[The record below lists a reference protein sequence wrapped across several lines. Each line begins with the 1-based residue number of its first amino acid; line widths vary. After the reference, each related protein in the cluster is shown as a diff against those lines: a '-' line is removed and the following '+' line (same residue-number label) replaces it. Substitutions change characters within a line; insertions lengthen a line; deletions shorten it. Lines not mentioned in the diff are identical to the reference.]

1 MESVKT
7 GKTNKVGKNTE
18 MAHTKTNKETHFK
31 QVSAIT
37 NRIRSIGG
45 IFTKIAKKVRELV
58 KKHPKKSSAALV
70 VLTPV
75 ACKRAKELDDKV
87 QDKSKQAEK
96 ENKINWWKYSGLT
109 IATSLLL
116 AACSAGDID
125 KQIELEQEKQ
135 KTEQEKK
142 EAENARDRANKSE
155 IELEQERQK
164 TNKSGIELANSQ
176 IKAEQERQKTEQEKQ
191 KANKSEIE
199 LEQQKQKTIN
209 TQRDLI
215 KEQKDFIKETEQ
227 NCQEK
232 HGQLFI
238 KRARIKTG
246 ITTGIAIEIEAE
258 CKTPKPTKT
267 NQTPIQPKHLP
278 NSKHPHSQR
287 GSKAQELI
295 AYLLFEQKDFII
307 ETEQKCQEKHNQ
319 FFIKKAG
326 IKGGAIEVEAEC
338 KTPKPTK
345 TNQTPIQPKHLPN
358 SKQPHSQRGSK
369 AQELIAYLQKELESL
384 PYSQKA
390 IAKQVDFYKPSSIA
404 YLELDP
410 RDFKVTEEWQNENLK
425 IRSKAQAKML
435 EMRKPQ
441 ANLSPS
447 QSFLFVQ
454 RIFADINKEIEAAAN
469 TEKKAEKVGYGYS
482 KRV

>member
-1 MESVKT
+1 MKSVKT

-18 MAHTKTNKETHFK
+18 MANTKTNKGTHFK

-37 NRIRSIGG
+37 NMIRSIGG
-45 IFTKIAKKVRELV
+45 FFTKIVKKVRELV
-58 KKHPKKSSAALV
+58 KKHPKKSNVALV
-70 VLTPV
+70 VLTHV

-96 ENKINWWKYSGLT
+96 ENQINWWKYSGLT

-116 AACSAGDID
+116 AACSAGDVD

-142 EAENARDRANKSE
+142 EAENARDRANKSG

-238 KRARIKTG
+238 KKTRIKTG

-278 NSKHPHSQR
+278 NSK
-287 GSKAQELI
+287 
-295 AYLLFEQKDFII
+295 
-307 ETEQKCQEKHNQ
+307 
-319 FFIKKAG
+319 
-326 IKGGAIEVEAEC
+326 
-338 KTPKPTK
+338 
-345 TNQTPIQPKHLPN
+345 
-358 SKQPHSQRGSK
+358 QPHSQRGSK
-369 AQELIAYLQKELESL
+369 AQEFIAYLQKELEFL

-390 IAKQVDFYKPSSIA
+390 IAKQVDFYRPSSIA

-441 ANLSPS
+441 ANLSTF
-447 QSFLFVQ
+447 QSLLFVQ
-454 RIFADINKEIEAAAN
+454 KIFADISKEIEAAAN

-482 KRV
+482 KRM

>member
-1 MESVKT
+1 MKT
-7 GKTNKVGKNTE
+7 GKTNKVGKNTG
-18 MAHTKTNKETHFK
+18 MANTKTNKETHFK

-37 NRIRSIGG
+37 NRLKSIGG

-58 KKHPKKSSAALV
+58 KKHPKKSKVALV
-70 VLTPV
+70 VLTHA

-96 ENKINWWKYSGLT
+96 ENQINWWKYSGLT

-116 AACSAGDID
+116 AACNVGDIVGDID
-125 KQIELEQEKQ
+125 KQIEL
-135 KTEQEKK
+135 EQEKK
-142 EAENARDRANKSE
+142 EAENARDRANKSG

-176 IKAEQERQKTEQEKQ
+176 IKAEQERQKTEQERQ
-191 KANKSEIE
+191 KTNKSGIE
-199 LEQQKQKTIN
+199 LEQQRQKAEQEKQKTIN

-238 KRARIKTG
+238 KKTRIKTG
-246 ITTGIAIEIEAE
+246 ITTGIAIEI
-258 CKTPKPTKT
+258 
-267 NQTPIQPKHLP
+267 
-278 NSKHPHSQR
+278 
-287 GSKAQELI
+287 
-295 AYLLFEQKDFII
+295 
-307 ETEQKCQEKHNQ
+307 
-319 FFIKKAG
+319 
-326 IKGGAIEVEAEC
+326 EAEC

-390 IAKQVDFYKPSSIA
+390 IAKQVNFYKPSSIA

-435 EMRKPQ
+435 EMRNVKPYPQ
-441 ANLSPS
+441 ANLSPF
-447 QSFLFVQ
+447 QSFSIIQNIV
-454 RIFADINKEIEAAAN
+454 ADINKGIEAAAN
-469 TEKKAEKVGYGYS
+469 TEKKAEKAGYGYS
-482 KRV
+482 KRM

>member
-1 MESVKT
+1 MESVKI

-18 MAHTKTNKETHFK
+18 MVKAKANKETHFK
-31 QVSAIT
+31 QVSAIINT
-37 NRIRSIGG
+37 LRSIGG

-58 KKHPKKSSAALV
+58 KKHPKKSNAALV
-70 VLTPV
+70 ALTHV
-75 ACKRAKELDDKV
+75 ACKKAKELDDKV

-96 ENKINWWKYSGLT
+96 ENQINWWKYLGLT

-116 AACSAGDID
+116 AACNAGDID

-135 KTEQEKK
+135 K
-142 EAENARDRANKSE
+142 ANKSG

-176 IKAEQERQKTEQEKQ
+176 IKAEQEKQKTEQEKQ
-191 KANKSEIE
+191 KT
-199 LEQQKQKTIN
+199 EQEKQKTEQEKQKTEQEKQKTEQEKQKTSNIETNNQIKAEQEKQKTSNIETNNQIKAEQEKQKTSNIETNNQIKVEQEKQKTNN
-209 TQRDLI
+209 TQKDLV
-215 KEQKDFIKETEQ
+215 KKAEQ
-227 NCQEK
+227 NCQE
-232 HGQLFI
+232 
-238 KRARIKTG
+238 
-246 ITTGIAIEIEAE
+246 
-258 CKTPKPTKT
+258 
-267 NQTPIQPKHLP
+267 N
-278 NSKHPHSQR
+278 HS
-287 GSKAQELI
+287 
-295 AYLLFEQKDFII
+295 
-307 ETEQKCQEKHNQ
+307 Q
-319 FFIKKAG
+319 FFIKKVG
-326 IKGGAIEVEAEC
+326 IKGGIAIEVEAEC
-338 KTPKPTK
+338 KTPKPAK

-410 RDFKVTEEWQNENLK
+410 RDFKVTEEWQKENLK

-441 ANLSPS
+441 AHLSTS
-447 QSFLFVQ
+447 QSLLFVQ
-454 RIFADINKEIEAAAN
+454 KIFADINKEIEAAAN
-469 TEKKAEKVGYGYS
+469 TEKKAEKAGYGYS
-482 KRV
+482 KRM

>member
-18 MAHTKTNKETHFK
+18 TADTKANKEAHFK
-31 QVSAIT
+31 QASAIT
-37 NRIRSIGG
+37 NTLRSIGG
-45 IFTKIAKKVRELV
+45 FFTKIVKKVRELV
-58 KKHPKKSSAALV
+58 KKHPKKSRAALV
-70 VLTPV
+70 VLTHV
-75 ACKRAKELDDKV
+75 ACKSAKELDDKV

-96 ENKINWWKYSGLT
+96 ENQINWWKYSGLT

-135 KTEQEKK
+135 KANKSGIELEQERQKTEQEKQK
-142 EAENARDRANKSE
+142 TNKSE

-191 KANKSEIE
+191 KT
-199 LEQQKQKTIN
+199 EQEKQKTEQEKQKTIN
-209 TQRDLI
+209 T
-215 KEQKDFIKETEQ
+215 QKDFIKETEQ
-227 NCQEK
+227 NCQEN
-232 HGQLFI
+232 HNQFFI
-238 KRARIKTG
+238 KKARIKTG
-246 ITTGIAIEIEAE
+246 ITTGI
-258 CKTPKPTKT
+258 
-267 NQTPIQPKHLP
+267 
-278 NSKHPHSQR
+278 
-287 GSKAQELI
+287 
-295 AYLLFEQKDFII
+295 
-307 ETEQKCQEKHNQ
+307 
-319 FFIKKAG
+319 
-326 IKGGAIEVEAEC
+326 AIEVEAEC

-358 SKQPHSQRGSK
+358 SKQPRSQRGSK

-410 RDFKVTEEWQNENLK
+410 RDFNATEEWQKENLK

-435 EMRKPQ
+435 EMRSLKPDPQ
-441 ANLSPS
+441 AHLSTS
-447 QSFLFVQ
+447 QSLLFVQ
-454 RIFADINKEIEAAAN
+454 KIFADVSKEIEAAAN
-469 TEKKAEKVGYGYS
+469 TEKKVEKAGYGYS
-482 KRV
+482 KRM

>member
-18 MAHTKTNKETHFK
+18 ITNTKANKEAHFK
-31 QVSAIT
+31 QASTIT
-37 NRIRSIGG
+37 NTLRSIGG
-45 IFTKIAKKVRELV
+45 FFTKIVKKVRELA
-58 KKHPKKSSAALV
+58 KKHPKKSKAALV
-70 VLTPV
+70 VLTHV
-75 ACKRAKELDDKV
+75 ACRKAKELDDKV

-96 ENKINWWKYSGLT
+96 ENQINWWKYSGLT

-116 AACSAGDID
+116 AACSVGDTD

-135 KTEQEKK
+135 KANKSGIELEQERQKTEQERQKT
-142 EAENARDRANKSE
+142 NKSE

-238 KRARIKTG
+238 KKARIKTG

-278 NSKHPHSQR
+278 NSKQPRSQR

-295 AYLLFEQKDFII
+295 AY
-307 ETEQKCQEKHNQ
+307 
-319 FFIKKAG
+319 
-326 IKGGAIEVEAEC
+326 
-338 KTPKPTK
+338 
-345 TNQTPIQPKHLPN
+345 
-358 SKQPHSQRGSK
+358 
-369 AQELIAYLQKELESL
+369 
-384 PYSQKA
+384 
-390 IAKQVDFYKPSSIA
+390 
-404 YLELDP
+404 
-410 RDFKVTEEWQNENLK
+410 
-425 IRSKAQAKML
+425 
-435 EMRKPQ
+435 
-441 ANLSPS
+441 
-447 QSFLFVQ
+447 
-454 RIFADINKEIEAAAN
+454 
-469 TEKKAEKVGYGYS
+469 
-482 KRV
+482 

>member
-1 MESVKT
+1 MFFEKRLVIKSVKT

-18 MAHTKTNKETHFK
+18 ITSTKANKEAHFK
-31 QVSAIT
+31 QASAIT
-37 NRIRSIGG
+37 NMIRSIVGF
-45 IFTKIAKKVRELV
+45 FTKIMNRVRELV
-58 KKHPKKSSAALV
+58 KKHPKKSNVALV
-70 VLTPV
+70 VLTHV
-75 ACKRAKELDDKV
+75 ACRKAKELDDKV

-96 ENKINWWKYSGLT
+96 ENQINWWKYSGLT
-109 IATSLLL
+109 IAASLLL

-135 KTEQEKK
+135 KTEQEQQKTEQERQK
-142 EAENARDRANKSE
+142 ANRSG

-164 TNKSGIELANSQ
+164 TEQERQKTNKSEIELANSQ
-176 IKAEQERQKTEQEKQ
+176 IKVEQEKQ

-199 LEQQKQKTIN
+199 LEQEKQKTIN
-209 TQRDLI
+209 TQ
-215 KEQKDFIKETEQ
+215 KDFIKYAEQ

-278 NSKHPHSQR
+278 NSK
-287 GSKAQELI
+287 
-295 AYLLFEQKDFII
+295 
-307 ETEQKCQEKHNQ
+307 
-319 FFIKKAG
+319 
-326 IKGGAIEVEAEC
+326 
-338 KTPKPTK
+338 
-345 TNQTPIQPKHLPN
+345 QPR
-358 SKQPHSQRGSK
+358 SQRGSK

-390 IAKQVDFYKPSSIA
+390 IARQVDFYKPSSIA

-410 RDFKVTEEWQNENLK
+410 RDFNVTEEYNYLASSKLLNLL
-425 IRSKAQAKML
+425 ML
-435 EMRKPQ
+435 T
-441 ANLSPS
+441 
-447 QSFLFVQ
+447 F
-454 RIFADINKEIEAAAN
+454 
-469 TEKKAEKVGYGYS
+469 
-482 KRV
+482 

>member
-7 GKTNKVGKNTE
+7 GKTNKVGKNAET
-18 MAHTKTNKETHFK
+18 ANTKANKETHFK
-31 QVSAIT
+31 QASAIT
-37 NRIRSIGG
+37 NTIRSIGG
-45 IFTKIAKKVRELV
+45 FFTKIVKKVRELV
-58 KKHPKKSSAALV
+58 KKHPKKSKAALV
-70 VLTPV
+70 VLTHV
-75 ACKRAKELDDKV
+75 ACKKAKELDDKV

-96 ENKINWWKYSGLT
+96 ENQINWWKYLGLT

-116 AACSAGDID
+116 AACSTGDID

-135 KTEQEKK
+135 KTEQEQQKTEQERQK
-142 EAENARDRANKSE
+142 ANKSG

-164 TNKSGIELANSQ
+164 TEQERQKTNKSEIELANSQ
-176 IKAEQERQKTEQEKQ
+176 IKVEQEKQ

-278 NSKHPHSQR
+278 NSK
-287 GSKAQELI
+287 
-295 AYLLFEQKDFII
+295 
-307 ETEQKCQEKHNQ
+307 
-319 FFIKKAG
+319 
-326 IKGGAIEVEAEC
+326 
-338 KTPKPTK
+338 
-345 TNQTPIQPKHLPN
+345 
-358 SKQPHSQRGSK
+358 QPHSQRGSK

-390 IAKQVDFYKPSSIA
+390 IAKQVNFYRPSSIA

-435 EMRKPQ
+435 EMRNPQ
-441 ANLSPS
+441 ANLSIS
-447 QSFLFVQ
+447 QSLLFVQ
-454 RIFADINKEIEAAAN
+454 KIFADISKEIEATAN

-482 KRV
+482 KRM

>member
-7 GKTNKVGKNTE
+7 EKTNKVGKNTE
-18 MAHTKTNKETHFK
+18 TANTKANKETHFK
-31 QVSAIT
+31 QASTIT
-37 NRIRSIGG
+37 NIIRSIGG
-45 IFTKIAKKVRELV
+45 FFTKIMKRVRELV
-58 KKHPKKSSAALV
+58 KRHPKKSNAALV
-70 VLTPV
+70 VLTHV
-75 ACKRAKELDDKV
+75 ACKKAKELDDKV

-96 ENKINWWKYSGLT
+96 ENQINWWKYSGLT
-109 IATSLLL
+109 IAASLLL
-116 AACSAGDID
+116 AACSAGDTD

-135 KTEQEKK
+135 KANKSGIELEQERQKTEQERQKT
-142 EAENARDRANKSE
+142 NKSE

-176 IKAEQERQKTEQEKQ
+176 IKAEQERQKTEQERQ
-191 KANKSEIE
+191 KTNKSEIE

-238 KRARIKTG
+238 KKARIKTG

-267 NQTPIQPKHLP
+267 NQTPIQPKH
-278 NSKHPHSQR
+278 
-287 GSKAQELI
+287 
-295 AYLLFEQKDFII
+295 F
-307 ETEQKCQEKHNQ
+307 
-319 FFIKKAG
+319 
-326 IKGGAIEVEAEC
+326 
-338 KTPKPTK
+338 
-345 TNQTPIQPKHLPN
+345 PN

-410 RDFKVTEEWQNENLK
+410 RDFNVTEEWQNENLK

-435 EMRKPQ
+435 EMRSLKPNPQ
-441 ANLSPS
+441 AHLPTS
-447 QSFLFVQ
+447 QSLLLVQ
-454 RIFADINKEIEAAAN
+454 KIFADINKEIEAAAN
-469 TEKKAEKVGYGYS
+469 IEKKAEKAGYGYS

>member
-1 MESVKT
+1 MKSVKI

-18 MAHTKTNKETHFK
+18 TANTKANKETHFK
-31 QVSAIT
+31 QVSTIT
-37 NRIRSIGG
+37 NTLRSIGG
-45 IFTKIAKKVRELV
+45 FFTKIVKKVRELA
-58 KKHPKKSSAALV
+58 KKHPKKSNAALV
-70 VLTPV
+70 VLTHV

-96 ENKINWWKYSGLT
+96 ENQINWWKYSGLT

-135 KTEQEKK
+135 E
-142 EAENARDRANKSE
+142 ANKS
-155 IELEQERQK
+155 
-164 TNKSGIELANSQ
+164 G
-176 IKAEQERQKTEQEKQ
+176 
-191 KANKSEIE
+191 IE

-238 KRARIKTG
+238 KKARIKTG
-246 ITTGIAIEIEAE
+246 ITTGI
-258 CKTPKPTKT
+258 
-267 NQTPIQPKHLP
+267 
-278 NSKHPHSQR
+278 
-287 GSKAQELI
+287 
-295 AYLLFEQKDFII
+295 
-307 ETEQKCQEKHNQ
+307 
-319 FFIKKAG
+319 
-326 IKGGAIEVEAEC
+326 AIEVEAEC

-358 SKQPHSQRGSK
+358 SKQPRSQRGSK

-410 RDFKVTEEWQNENLK
+410 RDFKATEEWQKENLK

-435 EMRKPQ
+435 EMRNPQ
-441 ANLSPS
+441 AHLPTS
-447 QSFLFVQ
+447 QSLLLVQ
-454 RIFADINKEIEAAAN
+454 KIFADVNKEIKAAAN
-469 TEKKAEKVGYGYS
+469 TEKKVEKAGYGYS
-482 KRV
+482 KRM

>member
-18 MAHTKTNKETHFK
+18 TADTKANKETHFK
-31 QVSAIT
+31 QVSTIT
-37 NRIRSIGG
+37 NIIRSIGG
-45 IFTKIAKKVRELV
+45 FFTKIAKRVRELV
-58 KKHPKKSSAALV
+58 KRHPKKSRAALV
-70 VLTPV
+70 VLTHV
-75 ACKRAKELDDKV
+75 ACRKAKELDDKV

-96 ENKINWWKYSGLT
+96 ENQINWWKYSGLT
-109 IATSLLL
+109 IAASLLL
-116 AACSAGDID
+116 AACSVGDTD

-135 KTEQEKK
+135 KANKSGIELEQERQKTEQERQKT
-142 EAENARDRANKSE
+142 NKSE

-238 KRARIKTG
+238 KKARIKTG

-267 NQTPIQPKHLP
+267 K
-278 NSKHPHSQR
+278 
-287 GSKAQELI
+287 
-295 AYLLFEQKDFII
+295 
-307 ETEQKCQEKHNQ
+307 
-319 FFIKKAG
+319 
-326 IKGGAIEVEAEC
+326 
-338 KTPKPTK
+338 
-345 TNQTPIQPKHLPN
+345 TPIQPKHLPN
-358 SKQPHSQRGSK
+358 SKQPRSQRGSK
-369 AQELIAYLQKELESL
+369 VQELIAYLQKELESL

-390 IAKQVDFYKPSSIA
+390 IAK
-404 YLELDP
+404 
-410 RDFKVTEEWQNENLK
+410 
-425 IRSKAQAKML
+425 
-435 EMRKPQ
+435 
-441 ANLSPS
+441 
-447 QSFLFVQ
+447 
-454 RIFADINKEIEAAAN
+454 
-469 TEKKAEKVGYGYS
+469 
-482 KRV
+482 

>member
-18 MAHTKTNKETHFK
+18 ITNTKANKETHFK

-37 NRIRSIGG
+37 NTLKSIGG
-45 IFTKIAKKVRELV
+45 IFTKIAKKVRELF
-58 KKHPKKSSAALV
+58 KKHPKKSKVALV
-70 VLTPV
+70 VLTHV

-96 ENKINWWKYSGLT
+96 ENQINWWKYSGLT

-116 AACSAGDID
+116 AACNVGDID
-125 KQIELEQEKQ
+125 KQIELEQEK
-135 KTEQEKK
+135 K
-142 EAENARDRANKSE
+142 EVENARDRANKSG
-155 IELEQERQK
+155 IELEQERQKTEQERQK

-176 IKAEQERQKTEQEKQ
+176 IKAEQERQKT
-191 KANKSEIE
+191 NKSGIE
-199 LEQQKQKTIN
+199 LEQQRQKAEQEKQKTIN

-238 KRARIKTG
+238 KKARIKTG

-258 CKTPKPTKT
+258 CKTPKP
-267 NQTPIQPKHLP
+267 
-278 NSKHPHSQR
+278 
-287 GSKAQELI
+287 A
-295 AYLLFEQKDFII
+295 
-307 ETEQKCQEKHNQ
+307 
-319 FFIKKAG
+319 
-326 IKGGAIEVEAEC
+326 
-338 KTPKPTK
+338 K

-358 SKQPHSQRGSK
+358 SKQPRSQRGSK
-369 AQELIAYLQKELESL
+369 TQELIAYLQKELESL

-410 RDFKVTEEWQNENLK
+410 RDFKVTEEWQKENLK

-435 EMRKPQ
+435 EMRHLKPDPQ
-441 ANLSPS
+441 AHLSTS
-447 QSFLFVQ
+447 QSLLFVQ
-454 RIFADINKEIEAAAN
+454 KIFADVNKEIEAAAN
-469 TEKKAEKVGYGYS
+469 TEKKAEKAGHGYS
-482 KRV
+482 KRM

>member
-18 MAHTKTNKETHFK
+18 MANAKTNKKTHFK
-31 QVSAIT
+31 QVSTIT
-37 NRIRSIGG
+37 NMIRSIGG
-45 IFTKIAKKVRELV
+45 FFTKIVKKVRELV
-58 KKHPKKSSAALV
+58 KKHPEKSSAALV
-70 VLTPV
+70 VLTHV
-75 ACKRAKELDDKV
+75 ACKKAKELDDKV

-116 AACSAGDID
+116 AACNVGDID

-135 KTEQEKK
+135 KTEQE
-142 EAENARDRANKSE
+142 E
-155 IELEQERQK
+155 
-164 TNKSGIELANSQ
+164 
-176 IKAEQERQKTEQEKQ
+176 QKTEQEKQ
-191 KANKSEIE
+191 KTSNIQKD
-199 LEQQKQKTIN
+199 LVKEQKDLVKEQKDLVKEQK
-209 TQRDLI
+209 DLVKEQKDLVKEQKDLV
-215 KEQKDFIKETEQ
+215 KEQKDFIKDLKQSCKE
-227 NCQEK
+227 N
-232 HGQLFI
+232 HGQFFI
-238 KRARIKTG
+238 EKGGVKAGIGG
-246 ITTGIAIEIEAE
+246 ITIEAE
-258 CKTPKPTKT
+258 AK
-267 NQTPIQPKHLP
+267 
-278 NSKHPHSQR
+278 
-287 GSKAQELI
+287 
-295 AYLLFEQKDFII
+295 
-307 ETEQKCQEKHNQ
+307 
-319 FFIKKAG
+319 
-326 IKGGAIEVEAEC
+326 C

-369 AQELIAYLQKELESL
+369 AQEFIAYLQKELESL

-441 ANLSPS
+441 ANLSIS
-447 QSFLFVQ
+447 QSLLFVQ
-454 RIFADINKEIEAAAN
+454 KIFADINKEIKVVAN
-469 TEKKAEKVGYGYS
+469 TEKKAEKAGYGYS
-482 KRV
+482 KRM

>member
-18 MAHTKTNKETHFK
+18 MANTKTNKETHFK
-31 QVSAIT
+31 QVSTIA
-37 NRIRSIGG
+37 NMLRSIGG
-45 IFTKIAKKVRELV
+45 IFTKIVKKVRELF
-58 KKHPKKSSAALV
+58 KKHPKKSKVALV
-70 VLTPV
+70 VLTHA

-96 ENKINWWKYSGLT
+96 ENQINWWKYSGLT

-116 AACSAGDID
+116 AACNAGDID

-135 KTEQEKK
+135 KANKSGIELEQERQKTEQEKQK
-142 EAENARDRANKSE
+142 ANKSE

-238 KRARIKTG
+238 KKARIKTG

-258 CKTPKPTKT
+258 CKTPKPAKT
-267 NQTPIQPKHLP
+267 NQTPIQPKHIP
-278 NSKHPHSQR
+278 NP
-287 GSKAQELI
+287 
-295 AYLLFEQKDFII
+295 
-307 ETEQKCQEKHNQ
+307 
-319 FFIKKAG
+319 
-326 IKGGAIEVEAEC
+326 
-338 KTPKPTK
+338 
-345 TNQTPIQPKHLPN
+345 
-358 SKQPHSQRGSK
+358 KQPHSQRGSK
-369 AQELIAYLQKELESL
+369 AQEFIAYLQKELESL

-390 IAKQVDFYKPSSIA
+390 IAKQVDFYRPSSIA

-441 ANLSPS
+441 ANLSTS
-447 QSFLFVQ
+447 QSLLFVQ
-454 RIFADINKEIEAAAN
+454 KIFADVNKEIKVIAN
-469 TEKKAEKVGYGYS
+469 TEKKAEKAGYGYS
-482 KRV
+482 KRM

>member
-18 MAHTKTNKETHFK
+18 TADTKANKETHFK

-37 NRIRSIGG
+37 NTLRSIGG
-45 IFTKIAKKVRELV
+45 FFTKIMKRVRELV
-58 KKHPKKSSAALV
+58 KKHPKKSNVALV
-70 VLTPV
+70 VLTHA

-96 ENKINWWKYSGLT
+96 ENQINWWKYSGLT

-116 AACSAGDID
+116 AACNVGDTD
-125 KQIELEQEKQ
+125 KQIELEQERQKANKSGIELEQERQ
-135 KTEQEKK
+135 KTEQERQKT
-142 EAENARDRANKSE
+142 NKSE

-258 CKTPKPTKT
+258 CKTPKPAKQTK
-267 NQTPIQPKHLP
+267 PLP
-278 NSKHPHSQR
+278 SQNT
-287 GSKAQELI
+287 
-295 AYLLFEQKDFII
+295 F
-307 ETEQKCQEKHNQ
+307 
-319 FFIKKAG
+319 
-326 IKGGAIEVEAEC
+326 
-338 KTPKPTK
+338 KTPNNPALK
-345 TNQTPIQPKHLPN
+345 
-358 SKQPHSQRGSK
+358 
-369 AQELIAYLQKELESL
+369 EDQKRKSL
-384 PYSQKA
+384 
-390 IAKQVDFYKPSSIA
+390 
-404 YLELDP
+404 
-410 RDFKVTEEWQNENLK
+410 
-425 IRSKAQAKML
+425 
-435 EMRKPQ
+435 
-441 ANLSPS
+441 
-447 QSFLFVQ
+447 
-454 RIFADINKEIEAAAN
+454 
-469 TEKKAEKVGYGYS
+469 
-482 KRV
+482 